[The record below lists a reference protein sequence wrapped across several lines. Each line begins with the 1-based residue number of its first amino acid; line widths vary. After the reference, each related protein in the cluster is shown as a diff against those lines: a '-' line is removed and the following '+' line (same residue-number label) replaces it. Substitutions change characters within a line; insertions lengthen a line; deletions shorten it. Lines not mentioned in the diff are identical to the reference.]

1 MSNHRRTRRFG
12 VGLVGVWALVLTTG
26 ALVAAEAPDG
36 GASRAEVPLIQV
48 TGVTRVLPI
57 ALPDFKDLSEL
68 PDTQET
74 GPKLAEIL
82 RGDLSASGYFKV
94 IDPKAYLV
102 KPHEEGVTAAAVRF
116 KDWINVG
123 AQVLVKVGLFV
134 REGRLRMEA
143 HLYEVASAR
152 PAWKAP
158 IVLKGDLAEGRMMT
172 HRLANAII
180 KHYTGVEGV
189 FTTRIAYS
197 QGMRVKGELAKN
209 MYIQD
214 YDGFG
219 RRAVTGNNGLNMFPR
234 FSPDGGHLVYSTSV
248 HGRWE
253 IVRYAVHGAKRK
265 TLTSFPGIALGAAY
279 SPDGKHIAVALS
291 KDGNA
296 EIYLLHAGGG
306 VIRKL
311 TNHWGIDTSATWS
324 PDGSRIAFVS
334 DRSGTPQLYVMGRDG
349 GDTKRLTF
357 RGNYNQEPDWSPKGN
372 EIVFTA
378 RDERAKFDLF
388 VVDVADG
395 QKVNR
400 LTQDE
405 GQHESARWA
414 PDGRQII
421 FTSTRGGASRLYFMI
436 TETRETRPV
445 PGGRSGVYTPAW
457 SPRAQ

>member
-26 ALVAAEAPDG
+26 VLVAAEAPDG

-180 KHYTGVEGV
+180 
-189 FTTRIAYS
+189 R
-197 QGMRVKGELAKN
+197 
-209 MYIQD
+209 
-214 YDGFG
+214 
-219 RRAVTGNNGLNMFPR
+219 P
-234 FSPDGGHLVYSTSV
+234 
-248 HGRWE
+248 
-253 IVRYAVHGAKRK
+253 
-265 TLTSFPGIALGAAY
+265 
-279 SPDGKHIAVALS
+279 
-291 KDGNA
+291 
-296 EIYLLHAGGG
+296 
-306 VIRKL
+306 
-311 TNHWGIDTSATWS
+311 
-324 PDGSRIAFVS
+324 
-334 DRSGTPQLYVMGRDG
+334 GTPNAHSGPSGSQRPSAPITPSVGRFAIGVNMMGEV
-349 GDTKRLTF
+349 KMAIA
-357 RGNYNQEPDWSPKGN
+357 EPAL
-372 EIVFTA
+372 IA
-378 RDERAKFDLF
+378 R
-388 VVDVADG
+388 
-395 QKVNR
+395 
-400 LTQDE
+400 
-405 GQHESARWA
+405 
-414 PDGRQII
+414 
-421 FTSTRGGASRLYFMI
+421 
-436 TETRETRPV
+436 
-445 PGGRSGVYTPAW
+445 
-457 SPRAQ
+457 